1 MLCFRKKQG
10 SYGKPSTKV
19 AAAAIFD
26 TVFVGTD
33 SYAFKD
39 VLGTDYPYFIPI
51 IKKNNTIADLE
62 NVKQL
67 LDKVEKTYNTKIW
80 NDAVQKMQEVK
91 KESHVDAISQR
102 LYQHIANVYNQ

>member
-1 MLCFRKKQG
+1 MSCFGFRKKQG

-39 VLGTDYPYFIPI
+39 VLGSDYPYFIQT
-51 IKKNNTIADLE
+51 IKKI
-62 NVKQL
+62 K
-67 LDKVEKTYNTKIW
+67 YY
-80 NDAVQKMQEVK
+80 
-91 KESHVDAISQR
+91 R
-102 LYQHIANVYNQ
+102 LI